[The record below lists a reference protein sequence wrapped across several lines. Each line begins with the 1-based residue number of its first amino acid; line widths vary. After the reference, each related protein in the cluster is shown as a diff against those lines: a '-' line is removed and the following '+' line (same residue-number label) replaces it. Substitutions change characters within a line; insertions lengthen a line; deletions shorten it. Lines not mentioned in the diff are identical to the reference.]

1 VNRICR
7 AGVALLFACVLTQG
21 AEYYVDVESCGGKAD
36 DAGPGSL
43 GKPWRTLNRVVSD
56 QQPSPGPGDTVWIRG
71 GVYKES
77 MRLLKG
83 GTADRVLSLRAF
95 RDEKPIVDGEGKRRN
110 GIVFAAEGTADHVL
124 LEGVTL
130 RNFAPR
136 GVAVSVTNRTGVTI
150 RKVNVS
156 GVRIG
161 VWLTRCTDC
170 RLLESDVHHCGEGN
184 VYLDQ
189 GCRDLVVA
197 DNHIH
202 HNLKKHSLSIY
213 APGNAVRARGEIASV
228 VPHGPGLV
236 RATFVDVD
244 LRKSRAST
252 LKGQNEAGTLANPGL
267 ALPFAKAKLT
277 PDELSMPGG
286 TVRLPDGRDWFVL
299 RANPDWNGKPY
310 SPDGKSVLIEVGKAS
325 AQDLAAT
332 KHMYLV
338 NTYSSDVASQDIR
351 ILRNEIDH
359 SAVQGIWM
367 QRTEGVLIQGNRT
380 HHNGATGI
388 QIESLSRRVWL
399 DGNVSYANCQTYG
412 HETGIWLD
420 ETVEAVV
427 QNNIVYEN
435 QKGMGV
441 TQGEWTIMRRNVIR
455 DNRGQHITKDV
466 EGRRR
471 NAGGFWYSGGR
482 HYHLGAPPG
491 SRNNAFVHNTV
502 VRNGWETSTWGGI
515 QHGIPGYPTAEG
527 NRFLNNLVQG
537 NLGTHPIYVGRTPAF
552 LDGNL
557 YHGKQPFGALWVG
570 PDGKAT
576 YDFADAKSR
585 AAYQR
590 ATGQDTHSQFIESP
604 TDGAGRPAAG
614 SPAID
619 AGQPLT
625 RTTTAAAG
633 TATSVADTSCF
644 TAGLKTRTGEVVMP
658 GDEIMIGKTMARVV
672 DIDRAKTILTVDK
685 KLSWQKGDGVSYR
698 YQGSAPDVGA
708 FEVR

>member
-1 VNRICR
+1 MSRIC
-7 AGVALLFACVLTQG
+7 GVATALLLTCALTRG
-21 AEYYVDVESCGGKAD
+21 AEYYVDVESRGGKAD
-36 DAGPGSL
+36 DGGPGSL
-43 GKPWRTLNRVVSD
+43 AKPWRTLTRVVSD
-56 QQPSPGPGDTVWIRG
+56 QRPSPGPGDTVWIRG

-77 MRLLKG
+77 MRLTRG
-83 GTADRVLSLRAF
+83 GAPDRPLSICAF
-95 RDEKPIVDGEGKRRN
+95 RDEKPIVDGEGMRRN
-110 GIVFAAEGTADHVL
+110 GIIFASEGTADHIL
-124 LEGVTL
+124 LAGVVL

-136 GVAVSVTNRTGVTI
+136 GVALSVTNRTGITI
-150 RKVNVS
+150 RKVDVS
-156 GVRIG
+156 GARIG

-170 RLLESDVHHCGEGN
+170 KLLESDVHHCGEGN
-184 VYLDQ
+184 VYLDI
-189 GCRDLVVA
+189 GCRDLLVA

-213 APGNAVRARGEIASV
+213 APGNAVRARGELASV

-236 RATFVDVD
+236 QATFVDID
-244 LRKSRAST
+244 LRKSRAKT
-252 LKGQNEAGTLANPGL
+252 LKGQDAAGTLANPGL
-267 ALPFAKAKLT
+267 ALLFAKAKLT
-277 PDELSMPGG
+277 PDELAMPGG
-286 TVRLPDGRDWFVL
+286 AVRLPDGRDWFVL
-299 RANPDWNGKPY
+299 HANPDWDGKPY

-325 AQDLAAT
+325 TADLVAA

-351 ILRNEIDH
+351 ILRNEVDH

-367 QRTEGVLIQGNRT
+367 QRTEGVLFQGNRT

-388 QIESLSRRVWL
+388 QIESLCRRVWL
-399 DGNVSYANCQTYG
+399 DGNISYANCQTYG

-420 ETVEAVV
+420 ETIEAVV

-441 TQGEWTIMRRNVIR
+441 TQGEWTLVRRNVIR

-466 EGRRR
+466 AGRRR

-502 VRNGWETSTWGGI
+502 VRNGWETSAWGGI
-515 QHGIPGYPTAEG
+515 QHGISGYPTAEG
-527 NRFLNNLVQG
+527 NRFLNNLLQD
-537 NLGTHPIYVGRTPAF
+537 NLGTHPIYVGRTPAI

-557 YHGKQPFGALWVG
+557 YFGNKPFGVLWVA
-570 PDGKAT
+570 PEGKAT

-590 ATGQDTHSQFIESP
+590 ATGQDVHSQFIVSP
-604 TDGAGRPAAG
+604 TDDAGRPMPA

-619 AGQPLT
+619 GGQPLT
-625 RTTTAAAG
+625 RTTTAG
-633 TATSVADTSCF
+633 TGMAISVEDTSCF

-658 GDEIMIGKTMARVV
+658 GDEIMVGKAMARVV
-672 DIDRAKTILTVDK
+672 DIDRAKAVLTVDQK
-685 KLSWQKGDGVSYR
+685 IRWQKGDGVSYR
-698 YQGSAPDVGA
+698 YQGNGPDVGA